1 MPQISSRPSRY
12 KLNSWIMVDENPGP
26 FRSRFFFGDAI
37 KWNNHLFFHTRD
49 LWFAKV
55 RNRTRLC
62 FRFIYF
68 SPLLEFWDPTWLLRQ
83 MLSTARNQ
91 VACSSFRIDFVGN
104 ARERSKGEKVY
115 LPWENDPFRKFSETF
130 LALSSQRCWKAFS
143 DDFPMFSQRKEFV
156 YLSILGNRIA
166 LEFKVPI
173 ARIRRSKNGPRRVSR
188 IENDFLSLGGPG
200 SKTPTKAFLNMSWKY
215 FATFGCNNPSWMNKQ
230 VYHYSGL
237 S

>member
-83 MLSTARNQ
+83 MLSSVRNQ

-130 LALSSQRCWKAFS
+130 FGSF
-143 DDFPMFSQRKEFV
+143 FPEM
-156 YLSILGNRIA
+156 
-166 LEFKVPI
+166 LESF
-173 ARIRRSKNGPRRVSR
+173 PRRFSNVFSAERVCLSFNPRESHRSR
-188 IENDFLSLGGPG
+188 VQSSDCEDSTFEKWAPSRFPN
-200 SKTPTKAFLNMSWKY
+200 WKWL
-215 FATFGCNNPSWMNKQ
+215 FRALK
-230 VYHYSGL
+230 H
-237 S
+237 